1 MSLSFSLGMSHCL
14 SVCLSLSH
22 SVSLPVI
29 ILRRSFFFL
38 FRLCSTASLPLRIS
52 MAGRIHITLLH
63 ACMCSQPS
71 YYLSVSTHL
80 SLCLCLFV
88 CLCLCLCLCLS
99 VSHNVT
105 KFLFLFGSRSRYH
118 LPVFSTVMLRLPWLY
133 TVL

>member
-14 SVCLSLSH
+14 SVCL
-22 SVSLPVI
+22 PVI

-38 FRLCSTASLPLRIS
+38 FLLCSTASLPLRIS

-88 CLCLCLCLCLS
+88 CLCLYLCLCLS

-105 KFLFLFGSRSRYH
+105 KFLFLFGSRSSYH
-118 LPVFSTVMLRLPWLY
+118 LPVFSIV
-133 TVL
+133 